1 MGNSTRCWPQ
11 TPYTKERQT
20 LTIYIHAIQYSIGL
34 FNQYIYNII
43 DLTTLMG
50 DAIHCATVRQYKT
63 LTNRL
68 LGLFQPLI
76 PMKAY
81 ITVQKATSTTK
92 IVNINIKHIYGLM
105 SKDDKRRG
113 PPHPLLLRLEGVYSL
128 CKNNKMAYHN
138 CQSLCS
144 STPLLHSGSQ
154 TASSNNILIYT
165 TNHQVTFTK
174 KQMQRNSAKTST
186 TQY

>member
-34 FNQYIYNII
+34 FNRYIYNII
-43 DLTTLMG
+43 NLTILMG

-81 ITVQKATSTTK
+81 ITVQKATPTTI
-92 IVNINIKHIYGLM
+92 IVNINIKHICGLM

-113 PPHPLLLRLEGVYSL
+113 PPQYHLQIVLLQECNLI
-128 CKNNKMAYHN
+128 
-138 CQSLCS
+138 
-144 STPLLHSGSQ
+144 LHCN
-154 TASSNNILIYT
+154 TYLILIFR
-165 TNHQVTFTK
+165 TF
-174 KQMQRNSAKTST
+174 
-186 TQY
+186 